1 VWVCGH
7 LPAVTQTVS
16 AKRIGLLV
24 SRARP
29 ASRLNCPHLRKLAI
43 APTGIRLAMTISLL
57 RDAPERPPSF
67 PALLDGGYDVVQY
80 ALRFAQDWYPLPAL

>member
-1 VWVCGH
+1 
-7 LPAVTQTVS
+7 
-16 AKRIGLLV
+16 
-24 SRARP
+24 
-29 ASRLNCPHLRKLAI
+29 
-43 APTGIRLAMTISLL
+43 MTISLL